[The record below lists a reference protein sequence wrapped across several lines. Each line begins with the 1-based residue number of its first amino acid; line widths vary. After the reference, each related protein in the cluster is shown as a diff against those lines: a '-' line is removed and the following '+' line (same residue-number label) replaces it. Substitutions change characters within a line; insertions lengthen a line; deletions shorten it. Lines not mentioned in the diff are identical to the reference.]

1 MEKYLVK
8 RICKQASDN
17 EDNSENTIETLDLYL
32 ETIDVY
38 RTQKK
43 ISVSESEF
51 KEKGISEGDIIL
63 FNSNDELVK
72 IGVFVNLM
80 QLILENS
87 KTDIDK
93 IESIYCADTDW
104 LEVTIIINDE
114 EKLVLEIKDSI
125 EGINSWRVWHRGYI
139 GAC

>member
-8 RICKQASDN
+8 HICKQASDN

-51 KEKGISEGDIIL
+51 KEK
-63 FNSNDELVK
+63 
-72 IGVFVNLM
+72 
-80 QLILENS
+80 
-87 KTDIDK
+87 
-93 IESIYCADTDW
+93 
-104 LEVTIIINDE
+104 
-114 EKLVLEIKDSI
+114 LVLEIKDSI